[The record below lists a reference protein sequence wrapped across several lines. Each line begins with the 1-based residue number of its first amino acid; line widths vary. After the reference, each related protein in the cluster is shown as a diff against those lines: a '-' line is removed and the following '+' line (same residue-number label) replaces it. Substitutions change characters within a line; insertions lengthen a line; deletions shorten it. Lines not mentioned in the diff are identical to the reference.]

1 MNKSKRFIKKFER
14 QGMFMHVSLWQAI
27 LIGLL
32 YYLGFNGTPWLSN
45 VGTTVVNRPLVAGTI
60 VGLILGDP
68 VKGCI
73 IGAAINLPYLAYIS
87 AGGTISMDIGLA
99 GTVGTAFAL
108 ISGVTP
114 QVAISMAVPIGLL
127 GTMLFV
133 LRMTVDISF
142 VHMADK
148 AAKEGDVNK
157 VIFFNVVPPQ
167 LFLAL
172 ITVVPVTL
180 IVYFGS
186 GAISTIISS
195 LGGTPLHILTVI
207 GGVLPALGIAMN
219 LKAIGRR
226 GILLF
231 FMIGFISSVYL
242 KLPIIAI
249 SIIGFII
256 AMLYTELSISKQG
269 VA

>member
-1 MNKSKRFIKKFER
+1 
-14 QGMFMHVSLWQAI
+14 MHVALWQAI

-60 VGLILGDP
+60 VGLILGNP
-68 VKGCI
+68 VQGCI

-99 GTVGTAFAL
+99 GTVGTAIAM
-108 ISGVTP
+108 ISGVSP
-114 QVAISMAVPIGLL
+114 EAAISIAVPIGLL

-133 LRMTVDISF
+133 LRMTVDITF

-148 AAKEGDVNK
+148 AAKEGNVRK

-172 ITVVPVTL
+172 ITIIPVTL
-180 IVYFGS
+180 VIYFGADAMS
-186 GAISTIISS
+186 SLINS
-195 LGGTPLHILTVI
+195 LGGTPLHVLTVI

-219 LKAIGRR
+219 LKAIGRK

-231 FMIGFISSVYL
+231 FMVGFIANVYL

-256 AMLYTELSISKQG
+256 AMIYTELSVGKQE
-269 VA
+269 VS

>member
-1 MNKSKRFIKKFER
+1 
-14 QGMFMHVSLWQAI
+14 MHVSLWQAI

-60 VGLILGDP
+60 VGFILGDP
-68 VKGCI
+68 VQGCI

-99 GTVGTAFAL
+99 GTVGTALAM
-108 ISGVTP
+108 IAGVSP

-133 LRMTVDISF
+133 LRMTADITF

-148 AAKEGDVNK
+148 AAKEGNIKK
-157 VIFFNVVPPQ
+157 VIFCNVVPPQ

-172 ITVVPVTL
+172 ITIVPVSL
-180 IVYFGS
+180 IIYFG
-186 GAISTIISS
+186 ADTISNLINS

-219 LKAIGRR
+219 LKAIGRK

-231 FMIGFISSVYL
+231 FMIGFILNVYL

-256 AMLYTELSISKQG
+256 AMIYTELSVVKQG

>member
-1 MNKSKRFIKKFER
+1 
-14 QGMFMHVSLWQAI
+14 MHITLWQAA

-45 VGTTVVNRPLVAGTI
+45 VGTTVVNRPLVAGTL

-68 VKGCI
+68 VQGCI

-99 GTVGTAFAL
+99 GTVGTAIAM
-108 ISGVTP
+108 ISGVSP
-114 QVAISMAVPIGLL
+114 EVAISIAVPIGLL

-133 LRMTVDISF
+133 LRMTVDITF

-148 AAKEGDVNK
+148 AAKEGNVRK

-172 ITVVPVTL
+172 ITIIPVTL
-180 IVYFGS
+180 VIYFGADAMS
-186 GAISTIISS
+186 SLINS
-195 LGGTPLHILTVI
+195 LGGTPLHVLTVI

-219 LKAIGRR
+219 LKAIGRK

-231 FMIGFISSVYL
+231 FMVGFIANVYL
-242 KLPIIAI
+242 QLPIIAI

-256 AMLYTELSISKQG
+256 AMIYTELSVGKQG